1 MGGLGSVGDEDLDLS
16 AEEEEEAAA
25 ASQGEEEEEEDAG
38 GSSSETLL
46 ITDNRSGNKK
56 MCALTPSIMPALC
69 SLCAA
74 CGLPAAGCARWRNQL
89 VQTMKRIISAFF
101 FFLS

>member
-1 MGGLGSVGDEDLDLS
+1 MRTVDLS

-25 ASQGEEEEEEDAG
+25 ASQGEEEEEEEDAG
-38 GSSSETLL
+38 GSSSETPL

-69 SLCAA
+69 SSVRRA
-74 CGLPAAGCARWRNQL
+74 GFLPPAVLAGE
-89 VQTMKRIISAFF
+89 TSSAFY
-101 FFLS
+101 LKSWLLILQHYGV